1 MFKSILVPI
10 DIDDPVSSASTL
22 PVAVEFAKSHDAEL
36 HAITVIPT
44 YGMAVV
50 GSFFPPDYEK
60 KATARAHEALKTVL
74 ASADLKGLTVKPHIA
89 HGTIYVEVLKAA
101 EKLGTDLIIMTSHR
115 PKLEDYMLG
124 PNAAKIA
131 RHAKQSVFIIRPNDA

>member
-1 MFKSILVPI
+1 MFKSILVPV
-10 DIDDPVSSASTL
+10 DVDDPASYEKTL
-22 PVAVEFAKSHDAEL
+22 TVAAEFATTYGSQL

-44 YGMAVV
+44 FGMAVV

-60 KATARAHEALKTVL
+60 KATARAHEAITNVL
-74 ASADLKGLTVKPHIA
+74 SAADLKGHTVTPHIA

-101 EKLGTDLIIMTSHR
+101 KQIDADLIIMASHR

-131 RHAKQSVFIIRPNDA
+131 RHAKQSVFIIRPS

>member
-1 MFKSILVPI
+1 MFNSILVPI
-10 DIDDPVSSASTL
+10 DVDDPSSYEATL
-22 PVAVEFAKSHDAEL
+22 LTAAELAATHGAEL
-36 HAITVIPT
+36 HAISVIPT

-60 KATARAHEALKTVL
+60 KATERASQALDKIL
-74 ASADLKGLTVKPHIA
+74 ENADLKGHSITPHVA
-89 HGTIYVEVLKAA
+89 HGTIYAEVLKAA
-101 EKLGTDLIIMTSHR
+101 DKIGADLIVMTSHR

-131 RHAKQSVFIIRPNDA
+131 RHAKQSVFIIRPS